1 MTQKSI
7 KDLSFEEAMAELDR
21 VVSQM
26 DRGEVT
32 LEQSITLYTRG
43 KELQE
48 HCEAKLK
55 DAEAKIEKLT
65 LDAKGAPTGTEPA
78 EGM

>member
-1 MTQKSI
+1 
-7 KDLSFEEAMAELDR
+7 
-21 VVSQM
+21 
-26 DRGEVT
+26 VT

-65 LDAKGAPTGTEPA
+65 LDAKGALTGTEPA